1 MNERTWIEVDLDNI
15 SYNYE
20 LIKRKANGAMIC
32 PVIKDDAY
40 GHGAVKL
47 GLLYEKLG
55 CDYFA
60 VSCFDEAMEL
70 RKGGITKPILI
81 LGYTQIEYAK
91 DLHDNNITQCVYS
104 LDYANALNDCGQ
116 VIKCHLKVDTGMNRI
131 GFKDVDEM
139 EYAYNLPN
147 LQFEGIFTHFAKAT
161 DEQFTQKQFDTLMN
175 AIDELHKRNC
185 DFKIRHCANSAGIFL
200 YDKYTLDMV
209 RPGIILYGLGGYSGL
224 KPAMKLKSVISEIK
238 TVKKGET
245 IGYERN
251 YTATKDIRVAT
262 VAIGYGDGFFRANS
276 GKNKVCIN
284 NTNCDIVGN
293 ICMDQMMVDVSDVD
307 CKMGDEVNCYIDF
320 EECANNLGTISYELI
335 CAIDSRVKVN
345 YLTFYTN
352 YHKS

>member
-1 MNERTWIEVDLDNI
+1 MNKRTWIEVDLDNI

-60 VSCFDEAMEL
+60 VSCINEALEL
-70 RKGGITKPILI
+70 RNGGIKKPILI
-81 LGYTQIEYAK
+81 LGYTDIEYAK
-91 DLHDNNITQCVYS
+91 QLHDYEITQCVFS
-104 LDYANALNDCGQ
+104 LEYATALNKQGYQ
-116 VIKCHLKVDTGMNRI
+116 IKCHLKVDTGMNRI
-131 GFKDVDEM
+131 GFKDIDEM
-139 EYAYNLPN
+139 EYTYNLPN
-147 LQFEGIFTHFAKAT
+147 LNFEGIFTHFAKAT
-161 DEQFTQKQFDTLMN
+161 EKQFTQNQFDRLMN
-175 AIDELHKRNC
+175 AVSELHNRNC

-209 RPGIILYGLGGYSGL
+209 RPGIILYGLGGYQGL
-224 KPAMKLKSVISEIK
+224 KPAMKLKSVVSE
-238 TVKKGET
+238 VKLVSKGET

-251 YTATKDIRVAT
+251 YMANKDIKVAT

-284 NTNCDIVGN
+284 GVNCDIVGN
-293 ICMDQMMVDVSDVD
+293 VCMDQMMVDVSGVD

-335 CAIDSRVKVN
+335 CAIDNRVKIIYKN
-345 YLTFYTN
+345 
-352 YHKS
+352 